1 MNNEEK
7 ENLTYDF
14 NFDDQVV
21 KKQEVP
27 ETKESIEVLEDSETE
42 ILDEN
47 LVTENDSENVLNDES
62 IKENTSDVELDE
74 LTEIT
79 NNNNDQTEN
88 KENVKKVKILGKEFN
103 YEDLILIVIGLV
115 IIAAIFLMP
124 RIMNMFK

>member
-27 ETKESIEVLEDSETE
+27 ETKESIEVLDDSETE

-79 NNNNDQTEN
+79 NNNSDQTEN

>member
-47 LVTENDSENVLNDES
+47 LVTENDSENVSNDES

-79 NNNNDQTEN
+79 NNNSDQTEN

>member
-21 KKQEVP
+21 KKEEVP
-27 ETKESIEVLEDSETE
+27 ETKESIEVLDDSETE

-79 NNNNDQTEN
+79 NNSDQTEN
-88 KENVKKVKILGKEFN
+88 KENVKKIKILGKEFN

>member
-21 KKQEVP
+21 KKEEVP
-27 ETKESIEVLEDSETE
+27 ETKESIEVLDDSETE

-79 NNNNDQTEN
+79 NSNSDQTEN

>member
-27 ETKESIEVLEDSETE
+27 ETKESIEVLDDSETE

-79 NNNNDQTEN
+79 NNSDQTEN
-88 KENVKKVKILGKEFN
+88 KENVKKIKILGKEFN

>member
-27 ETKESIEVLEDSETE
+27 ETKESIEVLDDSETE

-79 NNNNDQTEN
+79 NNSDQTEN

>member
-47 LVTENDSENVLNDES
+47 LVTENDSENVSNDES

-79 NNNNDQTEN
+79 NNNSDQTEN
-88 KENVKKVKILGKEFN
+88 KENVKKIKILGKEFN